1 VGYNDRLVTIVGH
14 GQLETFDNIAQYSTL
29 DLANYITKNF
39 KDAKMV
45 ELVVCNCGKSFDG
58 SIPFAQKLAN
68 LLEGVPVKAAI
79 DRVNAVDV
87 PIPGIPFVRNPDIP
101 KTFLFHGEGWQWF
114 YQKKN

>member
-1 VGYNDRLVTIVGH
+1 MGYNDGLVTLVGH
-14 GQLETFDNIAQYSTL
+14 GKLEAFDKIGQYSTL

-39 KDAKMV
+39 KDVKMV
-45 ELVVCNCGKSFDG
+45 ELVVCNGGKSFDG

-87 PIPGIPFVRNPDIP
+87 PIPGIPHVLNSSGETKYIP
-101 KTFLFHGEGWQWF
+101 FTEGWQWF
-114 YQKKN
+114 CKKKN